1 MRATDSV
8 AAVRVRRFLESAI
21 DWLRSDLPDRV
32 DRRVVIGGGVAGVAI
47 VVVALV
53 VILSGGDETEGETR
67 VVTVAVASDDPQE
80 APVGTLGFPL
90 VATRNTTRVGG
101 PDAIADAAATALAT
115 HPPAPD
121 AQPIEA
127 AVLVADGNWQ
137 AGVAAAVLAGPPLRA
152 PLLIGDRSG
161 VPDAT
166 AQALAQLK
174 PRGGSGPAD
183 VAVYRVGGAAAPSDL
198 QSEELEGSSPAEI
211 ADSIDKL
218 RGRLLGGEP
227 AHIVVASSEKSPYA
241 MPAAAWA
248 ARSGDPVLFSGA
260 KEVPGSTVD
269 ALRRHRGIPVYVLGP
284 ESVISDEA
292 VREMERVSPG
302 VQRVGGENPVAN
314 AVAFARYTD
323 STFGWNIND
332 PGHGLVL
339 ANSSRP
345 LDAAA
350 AATLSASGKWGPLLV
365 TDTAD
370 ALPADLRSFLLD
382 IKPGY
387 EEDPTRAVYNHIWLI
402 GDASQIGARVQAEID
417 ELAELAPIGGG
428 TGQGGT
434 GIGPPTTDDEP
445 GIPLPGAP
453 EGEPQAGK
461 KKGEQ

>member
-1 MRATDSV
+1 
-8 AAVRVRRFLESAI
+8 VRRPRFLKRPI
-21 DWLRSDLPDRV
+21 DWLRFGPLDGRV
-32 DRRVVIGGGVAGVAI
+32 LIAGGLAAAVIVA
-47 VVVALV
+47 VALV
-53 VILSGGDETEGETR
+53 AILSGGEDSEGETR

-115 HPPAPD
+115 HPPAPG
-121 AQPIEA
+121 APPIEA
-127 AVLVADGNWQ
+127 AVVVADGDWQ
-137 AGVAAAVLAGPPLRA
+137 AGIAAAVLAGPPLRA
-152 PLLIGDRSG
+152 PVLIGNRGG

-198 QSEELEGSSPAEI
+198 QSEEVEGSSPAEI
-211 ADSIDKL
+211 ANSIDQL
-218 RGRLLGGEP
+218 RGRLQGGEP
-227 AHIVVASSEKSPYA
+227 AHIVVASSEKPSYA

-248 ARSGDPVLFSGA
+248 ARSGDPVLFSGG
-260 KEVPGSTVD
+260 KEVPGATMD
-269 ALRRHRGIPVYVLGP
+269 ALRRHRGVPVYVLGP

-292 VREMERVSPG
+292 VRELERASPG
-302 VQRVGGENPVAN
+302 IQRVGDEDPVAN
-314 AVAFARYTD
+314 AIAFARYTD
-323 STFGWNIND
+323 SSFGWNIND

-339 ANSSRP
+339 ANTSRP

-350 AATLSASGKWGPLLV
+350 AATLSASGKWGPLLL

-370 ALPADLRSFLLD
+370 ALPAEVRSFLLD

-387 EEDPTRAVYNHIWLI
+387 EEDPTRAVYNHVWLI

-428 TGQGGT
+428 TGAAA
-434 GIGPPTTDDEP
+434 PATDDEP
-445 GIPLPGAP
+445 GFALPEA
-453 EGEPQAGK
+453 EPVPSK
-461 KKGEQ
+461 KKGQQ